1 MSNLQNLS
9 ITRHWVEKLTKVMTF
24 LDGVGRSSHHSKK
37 AYHNGIAHFQDFL
50 KEKYPIHTVETI
62 LQPLSKNEIDV
73 YELLDSFVPYLIA
86 LKLSVKSIMIYLTA
100 IRSFLAYYDVDVI
113 PSKYRR
119 RVKVPK
125 LYREDEEPI
134 DVKDIRKILLSCNNR
149 RIKTYLLILASGG
162 MRATEALAI
171 RLRDIDFSVSPT
183 KIHIRKEFSKTR
195 TSRGIYISDEATQ
208 YLKQWIDWK
217 YRDKGN
223 EWTKTKNPDDLVFNV
238 YKTANE
244 PNPHNLYF
252 RVITEFERLL
262 SVAGMDERKEG
273 MKRRKITLHSF
284 RRYVKSVI
292 SNQVNQDYSEWFLG
306 HSKSPYYIIKE
317 SERREIY
324 TNKCMK
330 YLTFLDYSTLEAT
343 GKNIEA
349 KLSEKEKEIQ
359 QLKQYQ
365 EIRDDAMSS
374 LSDQV
379 AKLMQEIA
387 IMKKQK

>member
-1 MSNLQNLS
+1 M
-9 ITRHWVEKLTKVMTF
+9 
-24 LDGVGRSSHHSKK
+24 
-37 AYHNGIAHFQDFL
+37 
-50 KEKYPIHTVETI
+50 
-62 LQPLSKNEIDV
+62 IDV

-100 IRSFLAYYDVDVI
+100 TRSYLAYYDVDVI

-244 PNPHNLYF
+244 PNP
-252 RVITEFERLL
+252 
-262 SVAGMDERKEG
+262 
-273 MKRRKITLHSF
+273 
-284 RRYVKSVI
+284 
-292 SNQVNQDYSEWFLG
+292 
-306 HSKSPYYIIKE
+306 P
-317 SERREIY
+317 
-324 TNKCMK
+324 
-330 YLTFLDYSTLEAT
+330 
-343 GKNIEA
+343 
-349 KLSEKEKEIQ
+349 
-359 QLKQYQ
+359 
-365 EIRDDAMSS
+365 
-374 LSDQV
+374 
-379 AKLMQEIA
+379 
-387 IMKKQK
+387 